1 MLAIYTAV
9 RVKFSKIL
17 LQEKEGVMGEGKV
30 WIGTVR
36 DRKSVIDVITL
47 GFSADPMTRW
57 TLPNPAQYLAVM
69 PEVADAFGGRAFEHG
84 SAYCVDDFSGAALWL
99 PPGTEPDSERLGGLI
114 ARHAP
119 ANVQKDAG
127 GVLEQMAVYHP
138 HEPCWYLP
146 LIAVDPAYQGRGLGG
161 ALLKQ
166 ALARCDADR
175 LPAYLESSNPRNI
188 ALYQR
193 HGFEILGR
201 IQVGSSPVVTPMLR
215 QSR

>member
-1 MLAIYTAV
+1 
-9 RVKFSKIL
+9 
-17 LQEKEGVMGEGKV
+17 MGEGNV

-36 DRKSVIDVITL
+36 DRKSVIAVITL
-47 GFSADPMTRW
+47 GFSSDPMTRW

-69 PEVADAFGGRAFEHG
+69 PDLVDAFGGKAFEQE
-84 SAYCVDDFSGAALWL
+84 SVYCVDDFSGAALWL
-99 PPGTEPDSERLGGLI
+99 PPGTEPDGERLGALI

-119 ANVQKDAG
+119 ASVQEDAG
-127 GVLEQMAVYHP
+127 GVLEQMATYHP
-138 HEPCWYLP
+138 HEPHWYLP
-146 LIAVDPAYQGRGLGG
+146 LIAVDPACQGRGLGG

-166 ALARCDADR
+166 ALASCDADG

-188 ALYQR
+188 GLYQR

-215 QSR
+215 ASL

>member
-1 MLAIYTAV
+1 
-9 RVKFSKIL
+9 
-17 LQEKEGVMGEGKV
+17 MGEARV
-30 WIGTVR
+30 WIGTAR

-47 GFSADPMTRW
+47 GFSSDPMARW

-69 PEVADAFGGRAFEHG
+69 PEVVEAFGGKAFEQD

-99 PPGTEPDSERLGGLI
+99 PPGTQPDSERLGALI
-114 ARHAP
+114 AVHAP
-119 ANVQKDAG
+119 ASVQEDAG
-127 GVLEQMAVYHP
+127 RVFEQMGTYHP
-138 HEPCWYLP
+138 HEPHWYLP

-188 ALYQR
+188 TLYQR

-201 IQVGSSPVVTPMLR
+201 IQAGSSPVVTPMLR
-215 QSR
+215 APR